1 MLKCSNGKHVCSI
14 VMHLHKQLNDAY
26 ELMLNPTTF
35 ILCDSHQFE
44 YLRIMNH
51 VFNYTY
57 RTKLMNGGRTWIKK
71 IYEKKI
77 TGYYGQANQGVGGK
91 CFGFNLTWH
100 YLVWPY

>member
-57 RTKLMNGGRTWIKK
+57 RTKLMNGGREHGLKKYMKRKLLAIMAKPIK
-71 IYEKKI
+71 E
-77 TGYYGQANQGVGGK
+77 
-91 CFGFNLTWH
+91 
-100 YLVWPY
+100 LVVSALVST